1 MSANQ
6 FAPASAAN
14 GFATAEPQGFRQV
27 HTRRTFE
34 EVAAQV
40 REMMFGGS
48 LRPGDRLPPERELAI
63 LLGVGRPA
71 LREALRALEVGGLIE
86 LRKGKSG
93 GAFISSGS
101 QRVVSAGMSDMLRL
115 RSVPISELF
124 EAREWIMSSLV
135 RPACLRI
142 TPEEVKALRENIDRA
157 EQLHTQGRYEERI
170 NANFEFHALLA
181 RATRNSVAEMVM
193 RGLSDSLRSLIHQV
207 GSDLAPNFFSL
218 RRSLLQAIEQHDE
231 AAAAQRMAEIVK
243 STEETYLRLAQTRR
257 NDAGGEML
265 FEAVADSRRVA
276 RADGAST
283 RDPKAKRPAKSPAK
297 TPARKASAK
306 STVARKAAARK

>member
-1 MSANQ
+1 MNARQFVSVHAPKGIAPSA
-6 FAPASAAN
+6 
-14 GFATAEPQGFRQV
+14 PQGFRQV

-40 REMMFGGS
+40 REMMYDGS

-101 QRVVSAGMSDMLRL
+101 QRAVSSGMSDMLRL

-135 RPACLRI
+135 RWACLRI
-142 TPEEVKALRENIDRA
+142 TPEEVRALAENIDRA
-157 EQLHTQGRYEERI
+157 EQLHTQGRFDARI
-170 NANFEFHALLA
+170 NTNFEFYSLLA
-181 RATRNSVAEMVM
+181 RATRNSVAEMMM
-193 RGLSDSLRSLIHQV
+193 RGLSDSLRSLIHQA
-207 GSDLAPNFFSL
+207 GPDLAPNFFTL
-218 RRSLLQAIEQHDE
+218 RRSFLQAIEAHDE
-231 AAAAQRMAEIVK
+231 AAAAKRMVEIVK
-243 STEETYLRLAQTRR
+243 STEETYQRLAQTRR
-257 NDAGGEML
+257 NAAGGESL
-265 FEAVADSRRVA
+265 VAADRV
-276 RADGAST
+276 
-283 RDPKAKRPAKSPAK
+283 PAKSPA
-297 TPARKASAK
+297 RKPSAK
-306 STVARKAAARK
+306 KAVAKKAVAKKAGVRK